1 MSKFAKDDSGEL
13 AEEFGHRWNRFWF
26 APTDPLPCSVLR
38 IIVGALAACHFAF
51 MGPSL
56 STWFASDGALSPPA
70 VAEILNQSGGG
81 SSFHLS
87 YLNYIPASTGL
98 TIVHAL
104 AIIFALAFAAGLF
117 TRISGVLTL
126 VAMLSYVH
134 RVPQIAGHIEPV
146 LSFLLAYL
154 SLAPSGAYFSLDQR
168 LFGTSKKSPLG
179 TFLAGS
185 TQPSLVANLSL
196 RLIQVHVA
204 MFYAM
209 MGLTKLYGD
218 AWWQGSAVWVLL
230 AQTESHTLDASGLRR
245 AGEMGEYALNFLAHT
260 IVYFELAFPVLI
272 WTRLARPVLLALS
285 IVVWLTLIVVTG
297 HLLFGLLML
306 ATGLAFVPAQ
316 KLRSLL
322 GTTADDYR
330 PAPYEPAPAI

>member
-1 MSKFAKDDSGEL
+1 MSKFATSDSNEL
-13 AEEFGHRWNRFWF
+13 AEEFGQRWNRFWF
-26 APTDPLPCSVLR
+26 APADPLPCSVLR
-38 IIVGALAACHFAF
+38 IIVGALAACHFAV

-56 STWFASDGALSPPA
+56 SIWFASDGALSPAA
-70 VAEILNQSGGG
+70 VAEILDQSGGG
-81 SSFHLS
+81 ASFHLS
-87 YLNYIPASTGL
+87 YLNYIPASTAL
-98 TIVHAL
+98 YVIHAL

-134 RVPQIAGHIEPV
+134 RAPQIAGHIEPV
-146 LSFLLAYL
+146 LSYLLAYL

-168 LFGTSKKSPLG
+168 LFGSGKKSPLG

-185 TQPSLVANLSL
+185 TQPSLTANLSL

-230 AQTESHTLDASGLRR
+230 AQTESRTLDASGLRR

-285 IVVWLTLIVVTG
+285 IVVWLTLIVTTG

-316 KLRSLL
+316 KLRSML
-322 GTTADDYR
+322 GATADEYR
-330 PAPYEPAPAI
+330 PAPYEPAPAL